1 MANVNIE
8 TSQNV
13 SLDYQAASVGDRIL
27 GGIIDFAIIFAYVIG
42 LSLVAGP
49 MIHGEISEVIFFFIF
64 TLPAVFYSLLCETFL
79 GGQSFGKKATHTK
92 VIMLDGSQPG
102 FGNYIIR
109 WIFRI
114 IDVWLSI
121 GVPGIVAIIVIAA
134 NNRGQRLGDILANTS
149 VVKIRRKVFLE
160 DTLLGM
166 EDKDYNPVFAQA
178 YQLNDQQYGL
188 IKDVMNAYQKEH
200 NYLVVKAMSEKLRD
214 LLHIESNL
222 GHVEFLETLLKDY
235 AHITDKVNFT
245 QYKF

>member
-1 MANVNIE
+1 VL
-8 TSQNV
+8 
-13 SLDYQAASVGDRIL
+13 LDYQAASVGDRML
-27 GGIIDFAIIFAYVIG
+27 GGLLDMAIIFVYVIG
-42 LSLVAGP
+42 LSLIAGP
-49 MIHGEISEVIFFFIF
+49 LIKGEISEVIVFFILM
-64 TLPAVFYSLLCETFL
+64 LPVIFYSLLCEMFM

-102 FGNYIIR
+102 FGNYVIR
-109 WIFRI
+109 WLFRL
-114 IDVWLSI
+114 IDVWFSI
-121 GVPGIVAIIVIAA
+121 GIPGIVAIITISA
-134 NNRGQRLGDILANTS
+134 NNRGQRLGDILAGTT

-166 EDKDYNPVFAQA
+166 EEKDYQPVFPQA

-188 IKDVMNAYQKEH
+188 IKDVMNAYKKEN
-200 NYLVVKAMSEKLRD
+200 NYLVVKALSEKLRG
-214 LLHIESNL
+214 LLHIETTL